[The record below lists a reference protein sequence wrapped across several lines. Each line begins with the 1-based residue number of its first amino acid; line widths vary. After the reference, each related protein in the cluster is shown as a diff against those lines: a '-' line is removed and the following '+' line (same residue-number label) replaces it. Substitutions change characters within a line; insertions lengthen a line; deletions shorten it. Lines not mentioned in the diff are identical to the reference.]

1 MKKVILILG
10 VAATLTSCQKDELE
24 GFNVAPTN
32 TTTDVKQLT
41 EACGSWN
48 VESITQGSETIQT
61 NIKTVIING
70 DIIQTFY
77 VSGLES
83 QNTTDTFYIDWNE
96 PNTLIT
102 EDEVIRISINE
113 SGDSAEMLFTNI
125 DKTLIVNR

>member
-10 VAATLTSCQKDELE
+10 IAATLTSCQKDELE

-41 EACGSWN
+41 EAYGLWN

-61 NIKTVIING
+61 NIKTVVING

-83 QNTTDTFYIDWNE
+83 QNTEDTFYIDWNE

-113 SGDSAEMLFTNI
+113 LGDSAEMLFTNI

>member
-41 EACGSWN
+41 EAYGLWN

-61 NIKTVIING
+61 NIKTVVING
-70 DIIQTFY
+70 DVIQMFY
-77 VSGLES
+77 ISGLES
-83 QNTTDTFYIDWNE
+83 QNTEDTFYIDWNE

-113 SGDSAEMLFTNI
+113 LGDSAEMLFTNI

>member
-41 EACGSWN
+41 EAYGLWN

-61 NIKTVIING
+61 NIKTVVING

-83 QNTTDTFYIDWNE
+83 QNTEDTFYIDWNE

-113 SGDSAEMLFTNI
+113 LGDSAEMLFTNI